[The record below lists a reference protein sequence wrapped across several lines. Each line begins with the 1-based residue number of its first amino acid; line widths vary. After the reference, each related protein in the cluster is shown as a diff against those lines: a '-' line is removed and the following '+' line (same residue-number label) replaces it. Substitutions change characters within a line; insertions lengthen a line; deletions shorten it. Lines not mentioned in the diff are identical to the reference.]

1 MNIIKLSYKNIITKP
16 LQTFLTVI
24 ILSLSIG
31 LLLGIKQLNKVF
43 ESQLQQSLNGVD
55 MVVGAKGS
63 PLQLVL
69 SAVLH
74 IDNPTGNISYK
85 EAKKIAKN
93 RYISEA
99 IPISIGDSY
108 KGYKIVGT
116 KKSFIDLHKTSL
128 ESGNLFKTPFEVVI
142 GNAIAKNL
150 NLKIG
155 DTFNSSH
162 GMVENAIESHDE
174 NPLKVVGILKPTQN
188 VIDRLIVT
196 SLESIWHLHEHED
209 EHVHEEKH
217 DEDKHEHQHEDEH
230 EHVHDD
236 DEITA
241 LLVQFKNKMG
251 LLKLPRA
258 INKNTQFQAALP
270 KYELDKLFQFTAI
283 GTKTITWIAFAILFV
298 SGISMFVSLYR
309 MVKERA
315 KELALIRTYGAS
327 RNKLIQLV
335 FSEGILIG
343 VFSFIIGVSL
353 ATFGLQTVFSVIK
366 NTYKQQIYLLEYQQ
380 DVLELLFFIFG
391 IIIIATLIAIRPIF
405 KMDISKIIS
414 NEN

>member
-1 MNIIKLSYKNIITKP
+1 MNLLKLSYKNIQTKP
-16 LQTFLTVI
+16 LQTFLTVL

-31 LLLGIKQLNKVF
+31 LLLGVKQLNKVF

-85 EAKKIAKN
+85 EAKKIAEN
-93 RYISEA
+93 RFIETT
-99 IPISIGDSY
+99 IPVSIGDNY
-108 KGYKIVGT
+108 KGYKLVGT
-116 KKSFIDLHKTSL
+116 TTEFIKLHKTEL
-128 ESGNLFKTPFEVVI
+128 EKGVVFQKPFEIVI
-142 GNAIAKNL
+142 GSAVAKNL

-155 DTFNSSH
+155 DTFNSAH
-162 GMVENAIESHDE
+162 GMIENAIEEHSE

-196 SLESIWHLHEHED
+196 SLESIWHMHS
-209 EHVHEEKH
+209 HEEGSADTH
-217 DEDKHEHQHEDEH
+217 NHE
-230 EHVHDD
+230 D

-251 LLKLPRA
+251 LLRLPRI
-258 INKNTQFQAALP
+258 INNDTNFQAALP

-283 GTKTITWIAFAILFV
+283 ATKAITWIAFAILLV

-315 KELALIRTYGAS
+315 KELALVRTYGAS
-327 RNKLIQLV
+327 RYKLIQLV
-335 FSEGILIG
+335 FTEGFIIG
-343 VFSFIIGVSL
+343 VISFIIGLLIAS
-353 ATFGLQTVFSVIK
+353 FGLQAVFISIE
-366 NTYKQQIYLLEYQQ
+366 NTYKQQIYLLNYSQ
-380 DVLELLFFIFG
+380 DIVELMFFIIG
-391 IIIIATLIAIRPIF
+391 LILIATAIAIIPIF
-405 KMDISKIIS
+405 KMDISKILS

>member
-1 MNIIKLSYKNIITKP
+1 MNILKLSYKNIVTKP
-16 LQTFLTVI
+16 LQTFLTVL

-31 LLLGIKQLNKVF
+31 LLLGVKQLNKVF

-85 EAKKIAKN
+85 EAQKLGKN
-93 RYISEA
+93 RYIKEA
-99 IPISIGDSY
+99 IPVSIGDNY

-116 KKSFIDLHKTSL
+116 NESFIKLHKTTL
-128 ESGNLFKTPFEVVI
+128 ESGHSFEKTFDVII
-142 GNAIAKNL
+142 GNAVAKNL
-150 NLKIG
+150 NLKVG

-162 GMVENAIESHDE
+162 GMLENAIESHD
-174 NPLKVVGILKPTQN
+174 NHPLKVVGILKPTQN

-196 SLESIWHLHEHED
+196 NLESIWHLHEHEESGD
-209 EHVHEEKH
+209 THNHE
-217 DEDKHEHQHEDEH
+217 
-230 EHVHDD
+230 D

-251 LLKLPRA
+251 LLRLPRT

-283 GTKTITWIAFAILFV
+283 GTKAITWIAFAILFV

-309 MVKERA
+309 MVKEKA

-335 FSEGILIG
+335 FTEGLLIG
-343 VFSFIIGVSL
+343 LFSFIFGIVI
-353 ATFGLQTVFSVIK
+353 ATFSLQAIIALVK
-366 NTYKQQIYLLEYQQ
+366 ETYKQQIYLLEYSQ
-380 DVLELLFFIFG
+380 DIFEMFLFIFG
-391 IIIIATLIAIRPIF
+391 IIILATLLAIQPIF
-405 KMDISKIIS
+405 NMDISKIIS